1 MTKDDLKKQQKAP
14 GFFNTLKLLARHGD
28 WQAVVTAAC
37 FMKEKFT
44 DFDES
49 KEPRD
54 FEPEDIFAICRWV
67 RRTIRPEQR
76 DIAKLLGR
84 HKDSPCKNC
93 LYSRASRYGEEFVK
107 TDFANG
113 AVRCH
118 CPELHPDGNG
128 GEFSWGGVSPEQYFD
143 GAPCEHFKEAPEAR
157 PEG

>member
-1 MTKDDLKKQQKAP
+1 MTKDELKKQQKAP

-54 FEPEDIFAICRWV
+54 LKPEDLFAICRWV
-67 RRTIRPEQR
+67 RRMSLPEHR
-76 DIAKLLGR
+76 DMAKLLGM
-84 HKDSPCKNC
+84 HKASPCKGC
-93 LYSRASRYGEEFVK
+93 LYSRASLAGKADV
-107 TDFANG
+107 TTG
-113 AVRCH
+113 GVRCH
-118 CPELHPDGNG
+118 CPALHPDGYG

-143 GAPCEHFKEAPEAR
+143 GAPCEHFKKAPEVS